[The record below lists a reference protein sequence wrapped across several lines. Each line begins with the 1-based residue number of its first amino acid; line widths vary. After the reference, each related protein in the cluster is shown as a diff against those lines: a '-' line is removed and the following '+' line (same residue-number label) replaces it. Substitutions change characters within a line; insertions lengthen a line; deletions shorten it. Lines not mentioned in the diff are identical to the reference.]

1 MLLRSEVRPVVQKLI
16 SSGLLRQ
23 IPNSPE
29 LFSENIYPYLRFL
42 FTDKAGTALHNKV
55 HHTVHQ
61 RNEVAGHEGL
71 VGFLSKLNIKSATVS
86 IQAGHH
92 GYKRVIDMVNY
103 FGGSAREDNLDL
115 ALTSVINTIND
126 LAERGYITGAM
137 APLSIIRLARPDI
150 YENYYCVVSYVAI
163 NSAGQVYVDNNLQHI
178 AFKEGNCPIEFGE

>member
-1 MLLRSEVRPVVQKLI
+1 MLSRSEVRPVVQKLI

-42 FTDKAGTALHNKV
+42 FTDKAGAALHKKINS
-55 HHTVHQ
+55 TIHQ
-61 RNEVAGHEGL
+61 RNEVVGHEGL
-71 VGFLSKLNIKSATVS
+71 VGFLSKLNIKSAKAS
-86 IQAGHH
+86 IEAGHH

-115 ALTSVINTIND
+115 ALTTVINAVND

-137 APLSIIRLARPDI
+137 APLSIIRLARPDT

-163 NSAGQVYVDNNLQHI
+163 NNTGQVYVDKNLQHV
-178 AFKEGNCPIEFGE
+178 ALKEGDCPIEFGE